1 MILTMWPIAGLFLT
15 IITLSMGELASAYPV
30 AGAMS
35 TWTWKTARGGVGG
48 ERIWGW
54 VMGGFVMGYHV
65 GIVSA
70 LPRISILMLLFD

>member
-1 MILTMWPIAGLFLT
+1 
-15 IITLSMGELASAYPV
+15 MGELASAYPV

-65 GIVSA
+65 GIVSLLQRHHYRSIA
-70 LPRISILMLLFD
+70 LDHFPLFFRWLYYPGK